1 MRKLTFSIS
10 IALIII
16 TLNNISVF
24 AQQSTEFT
32 RYSLLRVETGLI
44 ADSYNSVGPRLKIEV
59 QRIMSQRWI
68 YGIAFDSKWHMGH
81 YLTDQTV
88 DLPPNSNTLSG
99 SIYYCILPN
108 TKVFSWQIGAG
119 FGGTHL
125 YWDDTNRWG
134 LTITTNMTANIRI
147 SKNVYLVASPLIV
160 LFPVSEFNYSFI
172 KKDKSTGYS
181 AVSVLPFG
189 VKIKL

>member
-1 MRKLTFSIS
+1 MFLSLHSTY
-10 IALIII
+10 
-16 TLNNISVF
+16 
-24 AQQSTEFT
+24 AQEAAEFT
-32 RYSLLRVETGLI
+32 SYNLLRVETGLI
-44 ADSYNSVGPRLKIEV
+44 GDSYNSVGPKLKIEV
-59 QRIMSQRWI
+59 QHILSERWI
-68 YGIAFDSKWHMGH
+68 YGIAFDSKWHFGH
-81 YLTDQTV
+81 YLTDQTI

-99 SIYYCILPN
+99 NIYYCILPN
-108 TKVFSWQIGAG
+108 TKKFSWQIGSG

-125 YWDDTNRWG
+125 YWDDTHRWG
-134 LTITTNMTANIRI
+134 VTITTSITANIRI

-181 AVSVLPFG
+181 AVSVLPIG